1 MHLITPDILLESKEL
16 SLAAS
21 GAGLAVGAAVWLL
34 GGWSHRFW
42 LVLLTTLAAGVYGL
56 SIGEAFGVQ
65 PLVAGLLLAVAA
77 GTLALALVRV
87 AAFVA
92 GGVAACV
99 LAEQLLTGWRE
110 PFVFFFV
117 GGFLGL
123 FLLRFWMMVLS
134 SLAGTLVM
142 AYSLLSMLDVMGKLD
157 AVSWAEHR
165 PVLLDW
171 ACGGVTLLGLLIQV
185 GVTRRLR
192 RRFLGGGEGREEY
205 GGMKKRRAA

>member
-1 MHLITPDILLESKEL
+1 MQLVAPEILADGKGM

-21 GAGLAVGAAVWLL
+21 GAGLALGGFVWLL

-65 PLVAGLLLAVAA
+65 PLVAALLLAAAA

-117 GGFLGL
+117 
-123 FLLRFWMMVLS
+123 
-134 SLAGTLVM
+134 
-142 AYSLLSMLDVMGKLD
+142 
-157 AVSWAEHR
+157 
-165 PVLLDW
+165 
-171 ACGGVTLLGLLIQV
+171 
-185 GVTRRLR
+185 
-192 RRFLGGGEGREEY
+192 
-205 GGMKKRRAA
+205 